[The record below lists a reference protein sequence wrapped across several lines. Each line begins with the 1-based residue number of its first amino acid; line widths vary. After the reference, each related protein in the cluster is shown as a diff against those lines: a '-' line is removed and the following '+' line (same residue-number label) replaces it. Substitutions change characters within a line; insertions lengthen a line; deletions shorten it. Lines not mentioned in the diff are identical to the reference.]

1 MLSVACEI
9 SSWFALEVAARVVLL
24 RLMTSLLWFL
34 ALVAL
39 LFTVIWREFEV
50 KNLRRQNELLRKG
63 LAEAQKRITASKG
76 R

>member
-1 MLSVACEI
+1 
-9 SSWFALEVAARVVLL
+9 
-24 RLMTSLLWFL
+24 L